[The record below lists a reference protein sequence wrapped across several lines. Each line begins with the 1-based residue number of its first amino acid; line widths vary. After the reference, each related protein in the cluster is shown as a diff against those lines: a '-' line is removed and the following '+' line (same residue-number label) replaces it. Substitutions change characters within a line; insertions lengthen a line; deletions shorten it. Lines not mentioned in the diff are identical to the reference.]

1 MERSLDIAK
10 ALVILAEQTKEN
22 LSQER
27 LAYMT
32 AELMQHGADSV
43 LIGIRKLMREAR
55 RFPTIAEIEE
65 AMGIKGISDA
75 SRAAEAAA
83 RIEGAIVKFGSAGG
97 HEKFKRQQE
106 YMGELAWLVV
116 ERSGGY
122 QHLCDTV
129 DNDNLST
136 MKAQWRGVATALC
149 DSSRA
154 GSLDLAPVLPEGQ
167 VSSLIAKL
175 ADGADMRL
183 KDQARLE
190 GLRKQREHFENE
202 PPF

>member
-1 MERSLDIAK
+1 MQRSDVVGL
-10 ALVILAEQTKEN
+10 LLILAEQTKES
-22 LSQER
+22 LSPER
-27 LAYMT
+27 VEYIATELSALPGNQLHT
-32 AELMQHGADSV
+32 AL
-43 LIGIRKLMREAR
+43 RKLIREAR

-154 GSLDLAPVLPEGQ
+154 GSLDLAPVLPEGP
-167 VSSLIAKL
+167 VSNLIAKL

-190 GLRKQREHFENE
+190 GLREQREHFEKE